1 MSSSLVE
8 EPVAATPSAAL
19 AREDLPVGTP
29 LAWAVT
35 DHDGT
40 VLLEKDAL
48 VSTEGDRD
56 FLFQHFKPRRR
67 DIDEAARSGASLAA
81 TTELPQPTCLA
92 DMHLTIGALLGM
104 RSQIGMG
111 RPMHPSRVI
120 GFAPNQTLF
129 VTPPLQDGRPVPLA
143 VNENVDIVAIA
154 SQAVYRFTC
163 TVEALCNYPF
173 NYVVLS
179 PPGAIRRLRERRS
192 IRVRAHLAV
201 RYGSEANDLYDG
213 LGIANGISALG
224 LSLAASKTLGRVG
237 ERLRLSFWVKSGDVE
252 TLIETRA
259 VIRNLQADEMEKGLT
274 MHGLEFDVLE
284 PGQQT
289 ALKAFVF
296 DRQDDAYIWT
306 NMTR

>member
-1 MSSSLVE
+1 MSTVQVE

-19 AREDLPVGTP
+19 TPDDVPVGTP
-29 LAWAVT
+29 LAWPIT
-35 DHDGT
+35 DHEGS
-40 VLLEKDAL
+40 VLLAREA
-48 VSTEGDRD
+48 VVASEEDRA
-56 FLFQHFKPRRR
+56 FLFRHFRPQRGDTDDATRAR
-67 DIDEAARSGASLAA
+67 LSNAAAG
-81 TTELPQPTCLA
+81 ELPQPASLA
-92 DMHLTIGALLGM
+92 DMHLSIGALLGV

-129 VTPPLQDGRPVPLA
+129 VTPPLQDGRPAPLT
-143 VNENVDIVAIA
+143 VNENVDVVAIA
-154 SQAVYRFTC
+154 TQAVYRFTC

-201 RYGSEANDLYDG
+201 RYGTEANDVYDG

-224 LSLAASKTLGRVG
+224 LSLAASKTLGRLG
-237 ERLRLSFWVKSGDVE
+237 ERLRLAFWIKSGNVE

-259 VIRNLQADEMEKGLT
+259 VIRNLQADESQSGLMT
-274 MHGLEFDVLE
+274 HGLEFDVLE
-284 PGQQT
+284 PAQQT